1 MKDLHTVHFVNLEFR
16 ENRCGLSDVSL
27 KGVNEILPHIFCII
41 HSIWKKFDMRDAYL
55 LSYTQFR
62 KNRLSENHT
71 LLTAQ
76 MNFYS

>member
-1 MKDLHTVHFVNLEFR
+1 MEDLHTVPIVNLEFR
-16 ENRCGLSDVSL
+16 ENRCGLSDASL
-27 KGVNEILPHIFCII
+27 KGVNEILPHIFRVV
-41 HSIWKKFDMRDAYL
+41 HSIWKKFDMRDACL

-62 KNRLSENHT
+62 KSRLSETHT